1 MSSDGA
7 PTDATHNAPSAPTPR
22 VQTPDASPPTPSAA
36 DGPATCPV
44 RSVLDVLGGKWK
56 ILILWQLTDGA
67 LRYSQLRDRLDGVSD
82 RMLAKQLR
90 ELEDDR
96 LLARTAYAEVP
107 PRVEY
112 RLTDTGRSL
121 TPHLNA
127 LAAWGAERLA

>member
-1 MSSDGA
+1 
-7 PTDATHNAPSAPTPR
+7 
-22 VQTPDASPPTPSAA
+22 
-36 DGPATCPV
+36 
-44 RSVLDVLGGKWK
+44 VLDVLGGKWK

-112 RLTDTGRSL
+112 SLTDTGRSL